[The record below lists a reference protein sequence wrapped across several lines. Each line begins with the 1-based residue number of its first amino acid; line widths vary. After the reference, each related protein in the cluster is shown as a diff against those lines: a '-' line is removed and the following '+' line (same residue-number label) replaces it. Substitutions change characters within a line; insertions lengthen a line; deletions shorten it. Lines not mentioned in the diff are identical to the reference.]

1 MNNKPMKPH
10 ISITRVL
17 PDVLLKYYNMYARA
31 QNLLLLHTTK
41 AYTEMNKRIKTV
53 WALSIATMVLIIC
66 GQAYWLLNQYRLVT
80 DMRVEQLKTAC
91 TEAMKKEQEWRY
103 DIASRN
109 DTLENGIKKTYT
121 INFNRKASESGAND
135 KIVKSSVTFTMPGDK
150 KRRVL
155 KDIGM
160 YDALDLQ
167 DRYIASHRRRFDKHC
182 FDSLLT
188 AAGHD
193 TTQAFSF
200 YKTNRC
206 MVKPVFTVSGTF
218 SKRLN
223 VRYSTNPLE
232 FEAVAF
238 SIAIKPGEIIR
249 AMGWQLAGSTV
260 LVLVLAFCL
269 AYQMKTIII
278 QKRIDGIRHEFMKS
292 MIYEMKQPPAVEP
305 AASEAVNIGKTAFF
319 YSLNELRHGAE
330 KVIITSRQA
339 EILRL
344 LAERKNEVVS
354 REELLTEVWG
364 DDSYANSM
372 ALNVQITYLRRALRS
387 DPTVSIEAVIKKGYI
402 LKVRK

>member
-31 QNLLLLHTTK
+31 RNLLLLHTTK

-53 WALSIATMVLIIC
+53 WALSIATMALILC
-66 GQAYWLLNQYRLVT
+66 GQTYWLLNQYRLVT

-135 KIVKSSVTFTMPGDK
+135 NIVKSSVTFTMPGDK

-182 FDSLLT
+182 FDSLLI

-193 TTQAFSF
+193 TTQTMTF
-200 YKTNRC
+200 YKTRRC

-238 SIAIKPGEIIR
+238 SIAVKPGEIIR

-305 AASEAVNIGKTAFF
+305 AASEAVNIGETAFF

-344 LAERKNEVVS
+344 LAGRKNEVVS

-364 DDSYANSM
+364 DNSYANSM

>member
-1 MNNKPMKPH
+1 
-10 ISITRVL
+10 
-17 PDVLLKYYNMYARA
+17 MYARA
-31 QNLLLLHTTK
+31 RNLLLLHTTK

-103 DIASRN
+103 EITSKK
-109 DTLENGIKKTYT
+109 DTLDNGIKKTYT
-121 INFNRKASESGAND
+121 IIFNQ
-135 KIVKSSVTFTMPGDK
+135 KINKSRTDGNRVKSSVTFTMPDNK

-155 KDIGM
+155 KNIGM

-167 DRYIASHRRRFDKHC
+167 DRYIASYNRKFDKHH

-193 TTQAFSF
+193 TTRAFTF
-200 YKTNRC
+200 YKTRRC

-218 SKRLN
+218 SKRLD
-223 VRYSTNPLE
+223 VKYSTNPLD

-238 SIAIKPGEIIR
+238 SIAVKPGEIIS

-260 LVLVLAFCL
+260 LVLVLAFCM

-278 QKRIDGIRHEFMKS
+278 QKRIDGIRHEFMKN

-305 AASEAVNIGKTAFF
+305 TASEAVNIGETAFF

-339 EILRL
+339 EILQL

>member
-1 MNNKPMKPH
+1 M
-10 ISITRVL
+10 
-17 PDVLLKYYNMYARA
+17 
-31 QNLLLLHTTK
+31 HTEKTYSK
-41 AYTEMNKRIKTV
+41 MNKRIKTV

-91 TEAMKKEQEWRY
+91 TEAIEKEQQWRY
-103 DIASRN
+103 DTTEGG
-109 DTLENGIKKTYT
+109 DTIENEIKKTYT
-121 INFNRKASESGAND
+121 IDFRSKKTSDKADSNY
-135 KIVKSSVTFTMPGDK
+135 VKSCVTFILPGEK
-150 KRRVL
+150 KRRIL
-155 KDIGM
+155 KDM
-160 YDALDLQ
+160 SVNDAMDLQ
-167 DRYIASHRRRFDKHC
+167 NRYVASNNRKFDKHH
-182 FDSLLT
+182 FDSLLM

-193 TTQAFSF
+193 TTQTMTF
-200 YKTNRC
+200 YKTRRC

-218 SKRLN
+218 SKLLN

-238 SIAIKPGEIIR
+238 SIAVKPGEIIS
-249 AMGWQLAGSTV
+249 AMGWQLVGSTV
-260 LVLVLAFCL
+260 LVLVLAFCM

-292 MIYEMKQPPAVEP
+292 ILYEMKQPPAVEP
-305 AASEAVNIGKTAFF
+305 TASEAVDIGETAFF
-319 YSLNELRHGAE
+319 YSLNELRHGTE

-339 EILRL
+339 EILCL
-344 LAERKNEVVS
+344 LAGRKNEVVS

>member
-1 MNNKPMKPH
+1 
-10 ISITRVL
+10 
-17 PDVLLKYYNMYARA
+17 MYARA

-91 TEAMKKEQEWRY
+91 TEAIEKEQQWRY
-103 DIASRN
+103 DTTEGG
-109 DTLENGIKKTYT
+109 DTIVNEKKKTYT
-121 INFNRKASESGAND
+121 IDFRSKKTSDKADSNY
-135 KIVKSSVTFTMPGDK
+135 VKSCVTFILPGDK
-150 KRRVL
+150 KRRIL
-155 KDIGM
+155 KDM
-160 YDALDLQ
+160 SVNDAMDLQ
-167 DRYIASHRRRFDKHC
+167 NRYVASNNRKFDKHH
-182 FDSLLT
+182 FDSLLI

-193 TTQAFSF
+193 TTQTMTF
-200 YKTNRC
+200 YKTRRC
-206 MVKPVFTVSGTF
+206 MVKQVFTVSGTF

-238 SIAIKPGEIIR
+238 SIAVKPGEIIS
-249 AMGWQLAGSTV
+249 AMGWQLAGCIV

-269 AYQMKTIII
+269 AYQIKTIII

-305 AASEAVNIGKTAFF
+305 TASEAVNIGKTAFF

>member
-1 MNNKPMKPH
+1 
-10 ISITRVL
+10 
-17 PDVLLKYYNMYARA
+17 MYARA
-31 QNLLLLHTTK
+31 RNLLLLHTTK

-91 TEAMKKEQEWRY
+91 TEAIEKEQQWRY
-103 DIASRN
+103 DTTEGG
-109 DTLENGIKKTYT
+109 DTIENEIKKTYT
-121 INFNRKASESGAND
+121 IDFRSKKTSDKADSNY
-135 KIVKSSVTFTMPGDK
+135 VKSCVTFILPGDK
-150 KRRVL
+150 KRRIL
-155 KDIGM
+155 KDM
-160 YDALDLQ
+160 SVNDAMDLQ
-167 DRYIASHRRRFDKHC
+167 NRYVASNNRKFDKHH
-182 FDSLLT
+182 FDSLLI

-193 TTQAFSF
+193 TTQTMTF
-200 YKTNRC
+200 YKTRRC

-238 SIAIKPGEIIR
+238 SIAVKPGEALS
-249 AMGWQLAGSTV
+249 AMGWQLAGSTL

-278 QKRIDGIRHEFMKS
+278 QKRIDGIRHEFMKN

-305 AASEAVNIGKTAFF
+305 AASEAVNIGETAFF
-319 YSLNELRHGAE
+319 YSLNELRHDAE

>member
-1 MNNKPMKPH
+1 MKPR

-17 PDVLLKYYNMYARA
+17 LKALLKYYKMYARA
-31 QNLLLLHTTK
+31 QKLLLLHVTK

-103 DIASRN
+103 EITSKK
-109 DTLENGIKKTYT
+109 DTLDNGIKKTYT
-121 INFNRKASESGAND
+121 IIFNQ
-135 KIVKSSVTFTMPGDK
+135 KINKSRTDGNRVKSSVTFTMPDNK

-155 KDIGM
+155 KNIGM

-167 DRYIASHRRRFDKHC
+167 DRYIASYNRKFDKHH

-193 TTQAFSF
+193 TTRAFTF
-200 YKTNRC
+200 YKTRRC

-218 SKRLN
+218 SKRLD
-223 VRYSTNPLE
+223 VKYSTNPLD

-238 SIAIKPGEIIR
+238 SIAVKPGEIIS

-260 LVLVLAFCL
+260 LVLVLAFCM

-278 QKRIDGIRHEFMKS
+278 QKRIDGIRHEFMKN

-305 AASEAVNIGKTAFF
+305 TASEAVNIGETAFF

>member
-1 MNNKPMKPH
+1 MKPH
-10 ISITRVL
+10 VFITRVL
-17 PDVLLKYYNMYARA
+17 LKTLLKYYKMYARTR
-31 QNLLLLHTTK
+31 NLLLLHTEKTYSK
-41 AYTEMNKRIKTV
+41 MNKRIKTV
-53 WALSIATMVLIIC
+53 WALSIATMALIIC
-66 GQAYWLLNQYRLVT
+66 GQAYWLMNQYRLVT
-80 DMRVEQLKTAC
+80 DIRMEQLKTAC

-103 DIASRN
+103 DIASKK
-109 DTLENGIKKTYT
+109 DTLENRIKKTYT
-121 INFNRKASESGAND
+121 INFNRKTRASGAND

-160 YDALDLQ
+160 YDAVDLQ

-218 SKRLN
+218 SKLLD
-223 VRYSTNPLE
+223 VRYSTNPLD

-238 SIAIKPGEIIR
+238 SIAVKPGEIIS
-249 AMGWQLAGSTV
+249 AMGWQLVGSTV
-260 LVLVLAFCL
+260 LVLVLAFCM

-278 QKRIDGIRHEFMKS
+278 QKRIDGIRHEFMKN

-305 AASEAVNIGKTAFF
+305 TASEAVNIGETAFF
-319 YSLNELRHGAE
+319 YSLNELRHGTD
-330 KVIITSRQA
+330 KTIITSRQA

-344 LAERKNEVVS
+344 LATRKNEVVS

-372 ALNVQITYLRRALRS
+372 ALNVQITYLRRALKPDS
-387 DPTVSIEAVIKKGYI
+387 AVAIEAVIKKGYI
-402 LKVRK
+402 LKVKK

>member
-1 MNNKPMKPH
+1 M
-10 ISITRVL
+10 
-17 PDVLLKYYNMYARA
+17 
-31 QNLLLLHTTK
+31 HTTK

-53 WALSIATMVLIIC
+53 WALSIATMALILC

-91 TEAMKKEQEWRY
+91 TEAIEKEQQWRY
-103 DIASRN
+103 DTTEGG
-109 DTLENGIKKTYT
+109 DTIENEIKKTYT
-121 INFNRKASESGAND
+121 IDFRSKKTSDKADSNY
-135 KIVKSSVTFTMPGDK
+135 VKSCVTFILPGDK
-150 KRRVL
+150 KRRIL
-155 KDIGM
+155 KDM
-160 YDALDLQ
+160 SVNDAMDLQ
-167 DRYIASHRRRFDKHC
+167 NRYVASNNRKFDKHH
-182 FDSLLT
+182 FDSLLI

-193 TTQAFSF
+193 TTQTMTF
-200 YKTNRC
+200 YKTRRC

-218 SKRLN
+218 SKRLD
-223 VRYSTNPLE
+223 VKYSTNPLD

-238 SIAIKPGEIIR
+238 SIAVKPGEIIS
-249 AMGWQLAGSTV
+249 AMGWQLAGCIV

-278 QKRIDGIRHEFMKS
+278 QKRIDGIRHEFMKN
-292 MIYEMKQPPAVEP
+292 MIYEMKQPPTVEP
-305 AASEAVNIGKTAFF
+305 TASEAVNIGKTAFF

>member
-1 MNNKPMKPH
+1 MKPH

-17 PDVLLKYYNMYARA
+17 LKALLKYYNMYARA
-31 QNLLLLHTTK
+31 RNLLLLHTTK

-91 TEAMKKEQEWRY
+91 TEAIEKEQQWRY
-103 DIASRN
+103 DTTEGG
-109 DTLENGIKKTYT
+109 DTIENEIKKTYT
-121 INFNRKASESGAND
+121 IDFRSKKTSDKADSNY
-135 KIVKSSVTFTMPGDK
+135 VKSCVTFILPGDK
-150 KRRVL
+150 KRRIL
-155 KDIGM
+155 KDM
-160 YDALDLQ
+160 SVNDAMDLQ
-167 DRYIASHRRRFDKHC
+167 NRYVASNNRKFDKHH
-182 FDSLLT
+182 FDSLLI

-193 TTQAFSF
+193 TTQTMTF
-200 YKTNRC
+200 YKTRRC

-238 SIAIKPGEIIR
+238 SIAVKPGEALS
-249 AMGWQLAGSTV
+249 AMGWQLAGSTL

-269 AYQMKTIII
+269 AYQIKTIII

-305 AASEAVNIGKTAFF
+305 AASEAVNIGETAFF

>member
-10 ISITRVL
+10 VSITRVL
-17 PDVLLKYYNMYARA
+17 LKALLKYYNMYARA

-91 TEAMKKEQEWRY
+91 TEAIEKEQQWRY
-103 DIASRN
+103 DTTEGG
-109 DTLENGIKKTYT
+109 DTIENEIKKTYT
-121 INFNRKASESGAND
+121 IDFRSKKTSDKADSNY
-135 KIVKSSVTFTMPGDK
+135 VKSCVTFILPGDK
-150 KRRVL
+150 KRRIL
-155 KDIGM
+155 KDM
-160 YDALDLQ
+160 SVNDAMDLQ
-167 DRYIASHRRRFDKHC
+167 NRYVASNNRKFDKHH
-182 FDSLLT
+182 FDSLLI

-193 TTQAFSF
+193 TTQTMTF
-200 YKTNRC
+200 YKTRRC

-238 SIAIKPGEIIR
+238 SIAVKPGEIIR

-305 AASEAVNIGKTAFF
+305 AASEAVNIGETAFF

>member
-10 ISITRVL
+10 VSITRVL
-17 PDVLLKYYNMYARA
+17 LKALLKYYNMYARA

-91 TEAMKKEQEWRY
+91 TEAIEKEQQWRY
-103 DIASRN
+103 DTTEGG
-109 DTLENGIKKTYT
+109 DTIENEIKKTYT
-121 INFNRKASESGAND
+121 IDFRSKKTSDKADSNY
-135 KIVKSSVTFTMPGDK
+135 VKSCVTFILPGDK
-150 KRRVL
+150 KRRIL
-155 KDIGM
+155 KDM
-160 YDALDLQ
+160 SVNDAMDLQ
-167 DRYIASHRRRFDKHC
+167 NRYVASNNRKFDKHH

-193 TTQAFSF
+193 TTQVFSF
-200 YKTNRC
+200 YKTRRC

-218 SKRLN
+218 SKQLN
-223 VRYSTNPLE
+223 VRYSTNPLD

-238 SIAIKPGEIIR
+238 SIAVKPGEIIS

-260 LVLVLAFCL
+260 LVLVLAFCM

-278 QKRIDGIRHEFMKS
+278 QKRIDGIRHEFMKN

-305 AASEAVNIGKTAFF
+305 AASEAVNIGETAFF

-339 EILRL
+339 EILQL
-344 LAERKNEVVS
+344 LAERKNTLVS

>member
-17 PDVLLKYYNMYARA
+17 LKALLKYYNMYARA

-53 WALSIATMVLIIC
+53 WALSIATMALILC

-91 TEAMKKEQEWRY
+91 TEAIEKEQQWRY
-103 DIASRN
+103 DTTEGG
-109 DTLENGIKKTYT
+109 DTIENEIKKTYT
-121 INFNRKASESGAND
+121 IDFRSKKTSDKADSNY
-135 KIVKSSVTFTMPGDK
+135 VKSCVTFILPGDK
-150 KRRVL
+150 KRRIL
-155 KDIGM
+155 KDM
-160 YDALDLQ
+160 SVNDAMDLQ
-167 DRYIASHRRRFDKHC
+167 NRYVASNNRKFDKHH
-182 FDSLLT
+182 FDSLLI

-193 TTQAFSF
+193 TTQTMTF
-200 YKTNRC
+200 YKTRRC

-238 SIAIKPGEIIR
+238 SIAVKPGEALS
-249 AMGWQLAGSTV
+249 AMGWQLAGSTL

-278 QKRIDGIRHEFMKS
+278 QKRIDGIRHEFMKN
-292 MIYEMKQPPAVEP
+292 MIYEMKQPPTVEP
-305 AASEAVNIGKTAFF
+305 TASEAVNIGKTAFF

-344 LAERKNEVVS
+344 LAGRKNEVVS

-364 DDSYANSM
+364 DNSYANSM

>member
-1 MNNKPMKPH
+1 MKPH
-10 ISITRVL
+10 VSITRVL
-17 PDVLLKYYNMYARA
+17 LKALLKYYNMYARA

-91 TEAMKKEQEWRY
+91 TEAIEKEQQWRY
-103 DIASRN
+103 DTTEGG
-109 DTLENGIKKTYT
+109 DTIENEIKKTYT
-121 INFNRKASESGAND
+121 IDFRSKKTSDKADSNY
-135 KIVKSSVTFTMPGDK
+135 VKSCVTFILPGDK
-150 KRRVL
+150 KRRIL
-155 KDIGM
+155 KDM
-160 YDALDLQ
+160 SVNDAMDLQ
-167 DRYIASHRRRFDKHC
+167 NRYVASNNRKFDKHH
-182 FDSLLT
+182 FDSLLI

-193 TTQAFSF
+193 TTQTMTF
-200 YKTNRC
+200 YKTRRC

-238 SIAIKPGEIIR
+238 SIAVKPGEIIS
-249 AMGWQLAGSTV
+249 AMGWQLAGCIV

-278 QKRIDGIRHEFMKS
+278 QKRIDGIRHEFMKN
-292 MIYEMKQPPAVEP
+292 MIYEMKQPPTVEP
-305 AASEAVNIGKTAFF
+305 TASEAVNIGKTAFF

>member
-1 MNNKPMKPH
+1 MKPH
-10 ISITRVL
+10 VFITRVL
-17 PDVLLKYYNMYARA
+17 LKALLKYYKMYARA
-31 QNLLLLHTTK
+31 WNFLLLHTEKTYSK
-41 AYTEMNKRIKTV
+41 MNKRIKTV

-91 TEAMKKEQEWRY
+91 TEAIEKEQQWRY
-103 DIASRN
+103 DTTEGG
-109 DTLENGIKKTYT
+109 DTIENEIKKTYT
-121 INFNRKASESGAND
+121 IDFRSKKTSDKADSNY
-135 KIVKSSVTFTMPGDK
+135 VKSCVTFILPGEK
-150 KRRVL
+150 KRRIL
-155 KDIGM
+155 KDM
-160 YDALDLQ
+160 SVNDAMDLQ
-167 DRYIASHRRRFDKHC
+167 NRYVASNNRKFDKHH
-182 FDSLLT
+182 FDSLLM

-193 TTQAFSF
+193 TTQTMTF
-200 YKTNRC
+200 YKTRRC

-218 SKRLN
+218 SKLLN

-238 SIAIKPGEIIR
+238 SIAVKPGEIIS
-249 AMGWQLAGSTV
+249 AMGWQLVGSTV
-260 LVLVLAFCL
+260 LVLVLAFCM

-292 MIYEMKQPPAVEP
+292 ILYEMKQPPAVEP
-305 AASEAVNIGKTAFF
+305 TASEAVDIGETAFF
-319 YSLNELRHGAE
+319 YSLNELRHGTE

-344 LAERKNEVVS
+344 LAGRKNEVVS

>member
-10 ISITRVL
+10 VSITRVL
-17 PDVLLKYYNMYARA
+17 LKALLKYYNMYARA

-91 TEAMKKEQEWRY
+91 TEAIEKEQQWRY
-103 DIASRN
+103 DTTEGG
-109 DTLENGIKKTYT
+109 DTIENEIKKTYT
-121 INFNRKASESGAND
+121 IDFRSKKTSDKADSNY
-135 KIVKSSVTFTMPGDK
+135 VKSCVTFILPGDK
-150 KRRVL
+150 KRRIL
-155 KDIGM
+155 KDM
-160 YDALDLQ
+160 SVNDAMDLQ
-167 DRYIASHRRRFDKHC
+167 NRYVASNNRKFDKHH
-182 FDSLLT
+182 FDSLLI

-193 TTQAFSF
+193 TTQTMTF
-200 YKTNRC
+200 YKTRRC

-238 SIAIKPGEIIR
+238 SIAVKPGEIIS
-249 AMGWQLAGSTV
+249 AMGWQLAGCIV

-278 QKRIDGIRHEFMKS
+278 QKRIDGIRHEFMKN
-292 MIYEMKQPPAVEP
+292 MIYEMKQPPTVEP
-305 AASEAVNIGKTAFF
+305 TASEAVNIGKTAFF

>member
-10 ISITRVL
+10 VSITRVL
-17 PDVLLKYYNMYARA
+17 LKALLKYYNMYARA

-91 TEAMKKEQEWRY
+91 TEAIEKEQQWRY
-103 DIASRN
+103 DTTEGG
-109 DTLENGIKKTYT
+109 DTIENEIKKTYT
-121 INFNRKASESGAND
+121 IDFRSKKTSDKADSNY
-135 KIVKSSVTFTMPGDK
+135 VKSCVTFILPGDK
-150 KRRVL
+150 KRRIL
-155 KDIGM
+155 KDM
-160 YDALDLQ
+160 SVNDAMDLQ
-167 DRYIASHRRRFDKHC
+167 NRYVASNNRKFDKHH
-182 FDSLLT
+182 FDSLLI

-193 TTQAFSF
+193 TTQTMTF
-200 YKTNRC
+200 YKTRRC

-238 SIAIKPGEIIR
+238 SIAVKPGEIIR

-305 AASEAVNIGKTAFF
+305 AASEAVNIGETAFF

-344 LAERKNEVVS
+344 LAGRKNEVVS

-364 DDSYANSM
+364 DNSYANSM

>member
-10 ISITRVL
+10 VSITRVL
-17 PDVLLKYYNMYARA
+17 LKALLKYYNMYARA

-91 TEAMKKEQEWRY
+91 TEAIEKEQQWRY
-103 DIASRN
+103 DTTEGG
-109 DTLENGIKKTYT
+109 DTIENEIKKTYT
-121 INFNRKASESGAND
+121 IDFRSKKTSDKADSNY
-135 KIVKSSVTFTMPGDK
+135 VKSCVTFILPGDK
-150 KRRVL
+150 KRRIL
-155 KDIGM
+155 KDM
-160 YDALDLQ
+160 SVNDAMDLQ
-167 DRYIASHRRRFDKHC
+167 NRYVASNNRKFDKHH
-182 FDSLLT
+182 FDSLLI

-193 TTQAFSF
+193 TTQTMTF
-200 YKTNRC
+200 YKTRRC

-238 SIAIKPGEIIR
+238 SIAVKPGEIIR

-292 MIYEMKQPPAVEP
+292 MIYEMKQPPTVEP
-305 AASEAVNIGKTAFF
+305 TASEAVNIGKTAFF

-364 DDSYANSM
+364 DNSYANSM

>member
-1 MNNKPMKPH
+1 MNNKPMKPQV
-10 ISITRVL
+10 SITRVL
-17 PDVLLKYYNMYARA
+17 LKALLKYYNMYARA

-53 WALSIATMVLIIC
+53 WALSIATMALILC

-91 TEAMKKEQEWRY
+91 TEAIEKEQQWRY
-103 DIASRN
+103 DTTEGG
-109 DTLENGIKKTYT
+109 DTIENEIKKTYT
-121 INFNRKASESGAND
+121 IDFRSKKTSDKADSNY
-135 KIVKSSVTFTMPGDK
+135 VKSCVTFILPGDK
-150 KRRVL
+150 KRRIL
-155 KDIGM
+155 KDM
-160 YDALDLQ
+160 SVNDAMDLQ
-167 DRYIASHRRRFDKHC
+167 NRYVASNNRKFDKHH
-182 FDSLLT
+182 FDSLLI

-193 TTQAFSF
+193 TTQTMTF
-200 YKTNRC
+200 YKTRRC

-238 SIAIKPGEIIR
+238 SIAVKPGEIIS
-249 AMGWQLAGSTV
+249 AMGWQLAGCIV

-278 QKRIDGIRHEFMKS
+278 QKRIDGIRHEFMKN
-292 MIYEMKQPPAVEP
+292 MIYEMKQPPTVEP
-305 AASEAVNIGKTAFF
+305 TASEAVNIGKTAFF

-402 LKVRK
+402 LKVRM

>member
-1 MNNKPMKPH
+1 MKPH
-10 ISITRVL
+10 ISITCVL
-17 PDVLLKYYNMYARA
+17 LKALLKYYNMYARA
-31 QNLLLLHTTK
+31 RNLLLLHTTK

-103 DIASRN
+103 DIASKK
-109 DTLENGIKKTYT
+109 DTLENSIKKTYT
-121 INFNRKASESGAND
+121 INFNRKTRASGAND
-135 KIVKSSVTFTMPGDK
+135 KIVKSSVTFTMPGEK
-150 KRRVL
+150 KRRGR

-200 YKTNRC
+200 YKTRRC
-206 MVKPVFTVSGTF
+206 MVKPVFTESGTF
-218 SKRLN
+218 SKRLD
-223 VRYSTNPLE
+223 VKYSTNPLD

-238 SIAIKPGEIIR
+238 SIAVKPGEALS
-249 AMGWQLAGSTV
+249 AMGWQLAGSTL

-269 AYQMKTIII
+269 AYQIKTIII

-305 AASEAVNIGKTAFF
+305 TASEAVNIGKTAFF

>member
-1 MNNKPMKPH
+1 M
-10 ISITRVL
+10 
-17 PDVLLKYYNMYARA
+17 
-31 QNLLLLHTTK
+31 HTEKTYSK
-41 AYTEMNKRIKTV
+41 MNKRIKTV

-80 DMRVEQLKTAC
+80 EMRVEQLKTAC

-103 DIASRN
+103 DIASKK
-109 DTLENGIKKTYT
+109 DTLENSIKKTYT
-121 INFNRKASESGAND
+121 INFNRKTRASGAND
-135 KIVKSSVTFTMPGDK
+135 KIVKSSVTFTMPGEK

-200 YKTNRC
+200 YKTRRC

-218 SKRLN
+218 SKQLN
-223 VRYSTNPLE
+223 VRYSTNPLD
-232 FEAVAF
+232 FEAVTF
-238 SIAIKPGEIIR
+238 SIAVEPGETIM

-269 AYQMKTIII
+269 AYQIKTIII

-305 AASEAVNIGKTAFF
+305 AASEAVNIGETAFF

>member
-1 MNNKPMKPH
+1 M
-10 ISITRVL
+10 
-17 PDVLLKYYNMYARA
+17 
-31 QNLLLLHTTK
+31 HTEK
-41 AYTEMNKRIKTV
+41 AYSKMNKRIKTV
-53 WALSIATMVLIIC
+53 WALSITTMVLIIC
-66 GQAYWLLNQYRLVT
+66 GQAYWLMNQYRLVT

-91 TEAMKKEQEWRY
+91 TEAIDNEQQWRY
-103 DIASRN
+103 DMAEGG
-109 DTLENGIKKTYT
+109 DTIGNKIKKTYT
-121 INFNRKASESGAND
+121 ISFLSKRTSGKADSNY
-135 KIVKSSVTFTMPGDK
+135 VKSSVTFILPGNK

-155 KDIGM
+155 KDM
-160 YDALDLQ
+160 SVNDALKLQ
-167 DRYIASHRRRFDKHC
+167 NRYVASSNRKFDKNNI
-182 FDSLLT
+182 DSLLT
-188 AAGHD
+188 AAGYD
-193 TTQAFSF
+193 KTQTFRF

-218 SKRLN
+218 TKLLN
-223 VRYSTNPLE
+223 VRYSSNPLE

-238 SIAIKPGEIIR
+238 SIAVKPGETIM
-249 AMGWQLAGSTV
+249 AMGWQLAGSIV

-278 QKRIDGIRHEFMKS
+278 QKRIDGIRHEFMKN

-305 AASEAVNIGKTAFF
+305 AASEAVKIGETAFF
-319 YSLNELRHGAE
+319 YSLNELRHGPE
-330 KVIITSRQA
+330 KVILTSRQA

-344 LAERKNEVVS
+344 LAERKNTLVS

-402 LKVRK
+402 LKTHPNPPKGRELNML

>member
-1 MNNKPMKPH
+1 M
-10 ISITRVL
+10 
-17 PDVLLKYYNMYARA
+17 
-31 QNLLLLHTTK
+31 LLLHTTK

-91 TEAMKKEQEWRY
+91 TEAIEKEQQWRY

-206 MVKPVFTVSGTF
+206 MVKPVFTESGTF
-218 SKRLN
+218 SKRLD
-223 VRYSTNPLE
+223 VKYSTNPLD

-238 SIAIKPGEIIR
+238 SIAVKPGEALS
-249 AMGWQLAGSTV
+249 AMGWQLAGSTL

-269 AYQMKTIII
+269 AYQIKTIII

-305 AASEAVNIGKTAFF
+305 TASEAVNIGKTAFF

>member
-1 MNNKPMKPH
+1 M
-10 ISITRVL
+10 
-17 PDVLLKYYNMYARA
+17 
-31 QNLLLLHTTK
+31 HTTK

-53 WALSIATMVLIIC
+53 WALSIATMILIIC
-66 GQAYWLLNQYRLVT
+66 GQAYWLMNQYRLVT

-91 TEAMKKEQEWRY
+91 TEAIEKEQQWRY
-103 DIASRN
+103 DTTEGG
-109 DTLENGIKKTYT
+109 DTIENEIKKTYT
-121 INFNRKASESGAND
+121 IDFRSKKTSDKADSNY
-135 KIVKSSVTFTMPGDK
+135 VKSSVTFILPGDK
-150 KRRVL
+150 KRRIL
-155 KDIGM
+155 KDM
-160 YDALDLQ
+160 SVNDAMDLQ
-167 DRYIASHRRRFDKHC
+167 NRYVASNNRKFDKHH

-188 AAGHD
+188 AARHD
-193 TTQAFSF
+193 TTQTMTF
-200 YKTNRC
+200 YKTRRC
-206 MVKPVFTVSGTF
+206 MVKPIFTVSGTF

-223 VRYSTNPLE
+223 VRYSTNPLD

-238 SIAIKPGEIIR
+238 SIAIKPGEIIS

-260 LVLVLAFCL
+260 LVLVLAFCM

-278 QKRIDGIRHEFMKS
+278 QKRIDGIRHEFMKN

-402 LKVRK
+402 LKTHPNTT

>member
-1 MNNKPMKPH
+1 MKPR

-17 PDVLLKYYNMYARA
+17 LKALLKYYKMYARA
-31 QNLLLLHTTK
+31 QKLLLLHVTK

-103 DIASRN
+103 EITSKK
-109 DTLENGIKKTYT
+109 DTLDNGIKKTYT
-121 INFNRKASESGAND
+121 IIFNQ
-135 KIVKSSVTFTMPGDK
+135 KINKSRTDGNRVKSSVTFTMPDNK

-155 KDIGM
+155 KNIGM

-167 DRYIASHRRRFDKHC
+167 DRYIASYNRKFDKHH

-193 TTQAFSF
+193 TTRAFTF
-200 YKTNRC
+200 YKTRRC

-218 SKRLN
+218 SKRLD
-223 VRYSTNPLE
+223 VKYSTNPLD

-238 SIAIKPGEIIR
+238 SIAVKPGEIIS

-260 LVLVLAFCL
+260 LVLVLAFCM

-278 QKRIDGIRHEFMKS
+278 QKRIDGIRHEFMKN

-305 AASEAVNIGKTAFF
+305 TASEAVNIGETAFF

-339 EILRL
+339 EILQL

>member
-1 MNNKPMKPH
+1 MKPH
-10 ISITRVL
+10 VFITRVL
-17 PDVLLKYYNMYARA
+17 LKTLLKYYKMYARTR
-31 QNLLLLHTTK
+31 NLLLLHTEKTYSK
-41 AYTEMNKRIKTV
+41 MNKRIKTV
-53 WALSIATMVLIIC
+53 WALSIATMALIIC

-91 TEAMKKEQEWRY
+91 TEAIEKEQQWRY
-103 DIASRN
+103 DTTEGG
-109 DTLENGIKKTYT
+109 DTIENEIKKTYT
-121 INFNRKASESGAND
+121 IDFRSKKTSDKADSNY
-135 KIVKSSVTFTMPGDK
+135 VKSCVTFILPGDK
-150 KRRVL
+150 KRRIL
-155 KDIGM
+155 KDM
-160 YDALDLQ
+160 SVNDAMDLQ
-167 DRYIASHRRRFDKHC
+167 NRYVASNNRKFDKHH
-182 FDSLLT
+182 FDSLLI

-193 TTQAFSF
+193 TTQTMTF
-200 YKTNRC
+200 YKTRRC

-238 SIAIKPGEIIR
+238 SIAVKPGEALS
-249 AMGWQLAGSTV
+249 AMGWQLAGSTL

-278 QKRIDGIRHEFMKS
+278 QKRIDGIRHEFMKN

-305 AASEAVNIGKTAFF
+305 TASEAVNIGETAFF

-344 LAERKNEVVS
+344 LAGRKNEVVS

-387 DPTVSIEAVIKKGYI
+387 DTTVSIEAVIKKGYI

>member
-1 MNNKPMKPH
+1 MKPH
-10 ISITRVL
+10 VFITRVL
-17 PDVLLKYYNMYARA
+17 PDVLLKYYKMYAHA
-31 QNLLLLHTTK
+31 WNLLLLHTEK
-41 AYTEMNKRIKTV
+41 AYSKMNKRIKTV

-91 TEAMKKEQEWRY
+91 TEAIEKEQQWRY
-103 DIASRN
+103 DTTEGG
-109 DTLENGIKKTYT
+109 DTIENEIKKTYT
-121 INFNRKASESGAND
+121 IDFRSKKTSDKADSNY
-135 KIVKSSVTFTMPGDK
+135 VKSCVTFILPGEK
-150 KRRVL
+150 KRRIL
-155 KDIGM
+155 KDM
-160 YDALDLQ
+160 SVNDAMDLQ
-167 DRYIASHRRRFDKHC
+167 NRYVASNNRKFDKHH
-182 FDSLLT
+182 FDSLLL

-193 TTQAFSF
+193 TTQTMTF
-200 YKTNRC
+200 YKTRRC

-218 SKRLN
+218 SKLLN

-238 SIAIKPGEIIR
+238 SIAVKPGETLS
-249 AMGWQLAGSTV
+249 AMGWQLVGSTV
-260 LVLVLAFCL
+260 LVLVLAFCM

-278 QKRIDGIRHEFMKS
+278 QKRIDGIRHEFMKN
-292 MIYEMKQPPAVEP
+292 ILYEMKQPPAVEP
-305 AASEAVNIGKTAFF
+305 TASEAVNIGETAFF

-344 LAERKNEVVS
+344 LAGRKNEVVS

>member
-1 MNNKPMKPH
+1 MKPH
-10 ISITRVL
+10 VFITRVL
-17 PDVLLKYYNMYARA
+17 LKTLLKYYKMYARTR
-31 QNLLLLHTTK
+31 NLLLLHTEKTYSK
-41 AYTEMNKRIKTV
+41 MNKRIKTV
-53 WALSIATMVLIIC
+53 WALSIATMALIIC
-66 GQAYWLLNQYRLVT
+66 GQAYWLMNQYRLVT
-80 DMRVEQLKTAC
+80 DIRMEQLKTAC

-103 DIASRN
+103 DIASKK
-109 DTLENGIKKTYT
+109 DTLENRIKKTYT
-121 INFNRKASESGAND
+121 INFNRKTRASGAND
-135 KIVKSSVTFTMPGDK
+135 KIVKSSVTFTMPGYK

-218 SKRLN
+218 SKLLD
-223 VRYSTNPLE
+223 VRYSTNPLD

-238 SIAIKPGEIIR
+238 SIAVKPGEIIS
-249 AMGWQLAGSTV
+249 AMGWQLVGSTV
-260 LVLVLAFCL
+260 LVLVLAFCM

-278 QKRIDGIRHEFMKS
+278 QKRIDGIRHEFMKN

-305 AASEAVNIGKTAFF
+305 TASEAVNIGETAFF

-344 LAERKNEVVS
+344 LAGRKNEVVS

-372 ALNVQITYLRRALRS
+372 ALNVQITYLRRALKP
-387 DPTVSIEAVIKKGYI
+387 DPAVAIEAVIKKGYI
-402 LKVRK
+402 LKVRR

>member
-1 MNNKPMKPH
+1 MKPR

-17 PDVLLKYYNMYARA
+17 LKALLKYYKMYARA
-31 QNLLLLHTTK
+31 QKLLLLHVTK

-103 DIASRN
+103 EITSKK
-109 DTLENGIKKTYT
+109 DTLDNGIKKTYT
-121 INFNRKASESGAND
+121 IIFNQ
-135 KIVKSSVTFTMPGDK
+135 KINKSRTDGNRVKSSVTFTMPDNK

-155 KDIGM
+155 KNIGM

-167 DRYIASHRRRFDKHC
+167 DRYIASYNRKFDKHH

-193 TTQAFSF
+193 TTRAFTF
-200 YKTNRC
+200 YKTRRC

-218 SKRLN
+218 SKRLD
-223 VRYSTNPLE
+223 VKYSTNPLD

-238 SIAIKPGEIIR
+238 SIAVKPGEIIS

-260 LVLVLAFCL
+260 LVLVLAFCM

-278 QKRIDGIRHEFMKS
+278 QKRIDGIRHEFMKN

-305 AASEAVNIGKTAFF
+305 TASEAVNIGETAFF

-339 EILRL
+339 EILQL

-402 LKVRK
+402 LKVRR

>member
-10 ISITRVL
+10 VSITRVL
-17 PDVLLKYYNMYARA
+17 LKALLKYYNMYARA

-91 TEAMKKEQEWRY
+91 TEAIEKEQQWRY
-103 DIASRN
+103 DTTEGG
-109 DTLENGIKKTYT
+109 DTIENEIKKTYT
-121 INFNRKASESGAND
+121 IDFRSKKTSDKADSNY
-135 KIVKSSVTFTMPGDK
+135 VKSCVTFILPGDK
-150 KRRVL
+150 KRRIL
-155 KDIGM
+155 KDM
-160 YDALDLQ
+160 SVNDAMDLQ
-167 DRYIASHRRRFDKHC
+167 NRYVASNNRKFDKHH
-182 FDSLLT
+182 FDSLLI

-193 TTQAFSF
+193 TTQTMTF
-200 YKTNRC
+200 YKTRRC

-238 SIAIKPGEIIR
+238 SIAVKPGEALS
-249 AMGWQLAGSTV
+249 AMGWQLAGSTL

-305 AASEAVNIGKTAFF
+305 AASEAVNIGETAFF

-402 LKVRK
+402 LKVRM

>member
-1 MNNKPMKPH
+1 MQTVK
-10 ISITRVL
+10 
-17 PDVLLKYYNMYARA
+17 A
-31 QNLLLLHTTK
+31 Q
-41 AYTEMNKRIKTV
+41 AQMNKRIKTV

-91 TEAMKKEQEWRY
+91 TEAIEKEQQWRY
-103 DIASRN
+103 DTTEGG
-109 DTLENGIKKTYT
+109 DTIENEIKKTYT
-121 INFNRKASESGAND
+121 IDFRSKKTSD
-135 KIVKSSVTFTMPGDK
+135 KSDSNYVKSCVTFILPGDK
-150 KRRVL
+150 KRRIL
-155 KDIGM
+155 KDM
-160 YDALDLQ
+160 SVNDAMDLQ
-167 DRYIASHRRRFDKHC
+167 NRYVASNNRKFDKHH
-182 FDSLLT
+182 FDSLLI

-193 TTQAFSF
+193 ITQAMTF

-218 SKRLN
+218 SKQLN

-238 SIAIKPGEIIR
+238 SIAVKPGEIIS
-249 AMGWQLAGSTV
+249 AMGWQLVGSTV

-278 QKRIDGIRHEFMKS
+278 QKRIDGIRHEFMKN

-305 AASEAVNIGKTAFF
+305 AASEAVNIGETAFF

-344 LAERKNEVVS
+344 LAGRKNEVVS

-402 LKVRK
+402 LKTHPNPPKGRELNML